1 MRLEGIDLNLLVV
14 LAAVLQEQGVTAAS
28 RRLGLSQS
36 ATSHA
41 LARLRDQLDD
51 PILLRTPRGMVPT
64 ARAQELLPVV
74 LRILEDTRS
83 VFLGAPGFDPAHA
96 EGVFRVALDASA
108 QRTLL
113 PPLVARLQAHA
124 PRVRLVVRSGVRA
137 ETMSTDFER
146 GDVDLA
152 ITSFLPVDAH
162 SLHSRY
168 LLSADYVT
176 LWRAGHP
183 EIGRRLSLKRFVEV
197 GHVVVAHPNL
207 ADLAIDQ
214 ALAERGLSRR
224 AVVTVPEPA
233 ELPSLVARTDLVAT
247 LPGMLLEIGDAPSNL
262 SRQSPPIPLDPV
274 PVHLIHHERND
285 RSPSLAWLRGE
296 IEAVVA
302 ELGGRR

>member
-14 LAAVLQEQGVTAAS
+14 LSAVLQEQGVTAAS

-41 LARLRDQLDD
+41 LARLRDHLDD

-64 ARAQELLPVV
+64 ARALELLPVV
-74 LRILEDTRS
+74 LRVLEDARS

-96 EGVFRVALDASA
+96 QGVYRLALDESA

-113 PPLVARLQAHA
+113 PLLVSMLQSQA
-124 PRVRLVVRSGVRA
+124 PRMRVVVRPGVRA
-137 ETMSTDFER
+137 ETMATDFER

-183 EIGRRLSLKRFVEV
+183 SIGKRLSLNRFVEV
-197 GHVVVAHPNL
+197 AHVVVAHPNL
-207 ADLAIDQ
+207 SDIAIDQ
-214 ALAERGLSRR
+214 ALA
-224 AVVTVPEPA
+224 
-233 ELPSLVARTDLVAT
+233 
-247 LPGMLLEIGDAPSNL
+247 
-262 SRQSPPIPLDPV
+262 
-274 PVHLIHHERND
+274 
-285 RSPSLAWLRGE
+285 
-296 IEAVVA
+296 
-302 ELGGRR
+302 